1 MPKSLSVT
9 TTGVTGASYALSPM
23 QQGMLFQSQLSPDSG
38 VDIQQMVVTLH
49 EDIDVSKLQQ
59 AWARVVARHDVLRTG
74 FHWQGLA
81 EPVQEVHPAVE
92 LPFVFD
98 DRSHLPRAEQT
109 QRLEAYLIEDRR
121 QGFDYT
127 QPPLMRVALF
137 KEASQHYT
145 CVWTFHHMVL
155 DGRSHTMLIREVF
168 ACYAALRKGEELEAP
183 RPRPYREFIHW
194 LRWSQPA
201 QAEQFWRQLLQGFT
215 APTPLQV
222 RRGDAPEARQGQAF
236 GVETLALSVQA
247 TERLKAWT
255 AHVGISP
262 YTLVLGAWSLLLSR
276 YSGERDIVFGTVR
289 AGRRGTVD
297 GADEMVGLLINTVPM
312 RVDVSPDQLLVPWL
326 SNMREQQRAVAQFEH
341 TPLVKVQGWSDVPR
355 GTPLFESLVVF
366 ENYRLISHLRT
377 LDSAWATRELEL
389 LENPGYPLTLYGY
402 LDREFLFKLH
412 YSQERF
418 DPTTIRQ
425 LLRHLQGLVEGMLAV
440 PAGQL
445 VDIPMLSPEE
455 QQQLLLDW
463 NTTAV
468 DVPAQVCVHHAFEQQ
483 AARTPA
489 APAVVYEDE
498 EITYYELDS
507 RANQLAQYLRKL
519 GVRADVLVGLC
530 VERSIDMVV
539 GVLGIHKAGG
549 AYIPLDPTYPH
560 ARLAYMLADSEAPV
574 LVTQRRLRGTLPP
587 YQGQVVYLDSGWE
600 EIAQEPTG
608 PVASGVKP
616 EHLAYVIY
624 TSGSTGHPKG
634 VMVEHR
640 NVVNFFAGMDAH
652 IRHIPGDVWL
662 AVTSLSFDISVLELF
677 WTLSRGLKVVLAG
690 EREQPQGAPTG
701 PSRSAQHGIDF
712 SLFYFSADAS
722 ANPANLYRLLLEG
735 AQFADANGFAAVWTP
750 ERHFHA
756 FGGLYP
762 NPSVTS
768 AALATVTKRLQLR
781 SGSVVAPLH
790 SPLRIAEEWAVV
802 DNLSNGRV
810 AISFASGW
818 MPEDFVLRP
827 ETFASRK
834 EVMFQTID
842 TVRRLWRGERMA
854 VPGPLGQDVMVQT
867 LPRPVQAEL
876 PVWVTTAG
884 NPDTYRMA
892 GAIGANVLT
901 HLLGQSLAEVAEK
914 IAIYR
919 QAWQEHGHAGRG
931 HVTLMLHTFVSDC
944 PDFVRAM
951 VRQPLTEYLR
961 TSADLIKQYSW
972 SFPVFTRQSQS
983 MEDINFANVSQEE
996 MDALLDHAF
1005 NRYFETSGLFGTPE
1019 TCRAM
1024 IDRVQ
1029 ASDIDEVACLIDFG
1043 VSPDVVLANLPHL
1056 NALRELC
1063 SAPPQPER
1071 QPSSIPAL
1079 IQRHGVTHFQC
1090 TPTMASMLCMDVEA
1104 RAALRSLQHVMIGG
1118 EAFPDSLAVQL
1129 QSVVQGEILNMYGPT
1144 ETTIWSST
1152 YALQGREHGVS
1163 IGRPIANTQ
1172 FYILDQ
1178 NRQPVPIGVAG
1189 ELLIGGAGVA
1199 RGYLNRPALTAE
1211 RFLRDPFC
1219 PQAEAHLYRTGD
1231 LVRYRPDG
1239 NVEFIGRL
1247 DHQVKIRGHRIEL
1260 AEIEA
1265 QLNQHVAVR
1274 ESVVLAREDV
1284 PGDQRLV
1291 AYVVTRGSQ
1300 SPGPGEL
1307 RDYLKERLPGY
1318 MVPAFIVFIDS
1329 FQQTPNKKIDRKGL
1343 PPPEKDQRDLE
1354 VNFEPPHTELEARLA
1369 QIWAEVLGVA
1379 HVGRQDHF
1387 FDLGGHSL
1395 LAVGLIN
1402 RVEKVF
1408 GTHLPLTTLLRSP
1421 TVEKMAGVL
1430 QEKGE
1435 AGPKFLTH
1443 ESTWIEGKI

>member
-1 MPKSLSVT
+1 
-9 TTGVTGASYALSPM
+9 
-23 QQGMLFQSQLSPDSG
+23 
-38 VDIQQMVVTLH
+38 
-49 EDIDVSKLQQ
+49 
-59 AWARVVARHDVLRTG
+59 
-74 FHWQGLA
+74 
-81 EPVQEVHPAVE
+81 
-92 LPFVFD
+92 
-98 DRSHLPRAEQT
+98 
-109 QRLEAYLIEDRR
+109 
-121 QGFDYT
+121 
-127 QPPLMRVALF
+127 MRVALF
-137 KEASQHYT
+137 KEAPQHYT
-145 CVWTFHHMVL
+145 CVWTFHHLVL
-155 DGRSHTMLIREVF
+155 DGRSHAMVMREVF
-168 ACYAALRKGEELEAP
+168 AFYAALRKGEALESP

-194 LRWSQPA
+194 LEQSQPA
-201 QAEQFWRQLLQGFT
+201 QAAQFWGQLLQGFT
-215 APTPLQV
+215 DPTQLRV
-222 RRGDAPEARQGQAF
+222 SRGDVPEGPQGPAF
-236 GVETLALSVQA
+236 GVEALELSVQA

-297 GADEMVGLLINTVPM
+297 GADEMVGLFINTVPV
-312 RVDVSPDQLLVPWL
+312 RVDVGPDQPLVPWL
-326 SNMREQQRAVAQFEH
+326 RTMREQQRAVALFEH
-341 TPLVKVQGWSDVPR
+341 TPLIKVQGWSDVPR

-366 ENYRLISHLRT
+366 ENYRLLSSLRT

-402 LDREFLFKLH
+402 LDRALLFKLH

-418 DPTTIRQ
+418 DPVTIRQ

-440 PAGQL
+440 PDGQL
-445 VDIPMLSPEE
+445 VDIPMLSQAE

-468 DVPAQVCVHHAFEQQ
+468 DVPAHICVHHAFAQQ
-483 AARTPA
+483 VARTPEA
-489 APAVVYEDE
+489 LAVVYEDE
-498 EITYYELDS
+498 AITYRDLDS
-507 RANQLAQYLRKL
+507 RANQLAQHLRKL
-519 GVRADVLVGLC
+519 GVRPDVLVGLC

-539 GVLGIHKAGG
+539 GVLGILKAGG
-549 AYIPLDPTYPH
+549 AYIPLDPTYPQ
-560 ARLAYMLADSEAPV
+560 ARLAYMLADSGAPV
-574 LVTQRRLRGTLPP
+574 LVTQRRLRGILPP
-587 YQGQVVYLDSGWE
+587 YQGKVVDLDSAWE
-600 EIAQEPTG
+600 EIAQAPTR
-608 PVASGVKP
+608 PVESGVTP
-616 EHLAYVIY
+616 AQLAYVLY
-624 TSGSTGHPKG
+624 TSGSTGQPKG

-640 NVVNFFAGMDAH
+640 NVINFFVGMDAH
-652 IRHIPGDVWL
+652 IRHKPGDVWL

-677 WTLSRGLKVVLAG
+677 WTLSRGFTVVIYG

-701 PSRSAQHGIDF
+701 SALSAPHGIDF

-722 ANPANLYRLLLEG
+722 ADPANPYRLLLEG
-735 AQFADANGFAAVWTP
+735 AKFADDNGFAAVWTP

-802 DNLSNGRV
+802 DNLSHGRV
-810 AISFASGW
+810 ALSFASGW

-827 ETFASRK
+827 EHFASRK
-834 EVMFQTID
+834 EVLFQAID
-842 TVRRLWRGERMA
+842 TVRRLWRGERLA

-892 GAIGANVLT
+892 GVIGANVLT
-901 HLLGQSLAEVAEK
+901 HLLGQSLAEVAAK

-944 PDFVRAM
+944 SEVVRAT

-961 TSADLIKQYSW
+961 TSADLLKQYAW
-972 SFPVFTRQSQS
+972 SFPVFIRQAQS
-983 MEDINFANVSQEE
+983 MDEVNFAAVSQEE

-1029 ASDIDEVACLIDFG
+1029 ANDVDEVACLIDFG
-1043 VSPDVVLANLPHL
+1043 VSPEVVLANLPHL
-1056 NALRELC
+1056 NALRALY
-1063 SAPPQPER
+1063 SFPQRPER

-1090 TPTMASMLCMDVEA
+1090 TPTMASMLCMDAEA
-1104 RAALRSLQHVMIGG
+1104 RAALGTLQHVMIGG
-1118 EAFPDSLAVQL
+1118 EAFPTNLAAQL
-1129 QSVVQGEILNMYGPT
+1129 QAVVQGEILNMYGPT
-1144 ETTIWSST
+1144 ETTIWSSI
-1152 YALQGREHGVS
+1152 YALKGREHSVS

-1178 NRQPVPIGVAG
+1178 HLQPVPVGVAG

-1199 RGYLNRPALTAE
+1199 RGYLHRPELTAE
-1211 RFLRDPFC
+1211 RFLRDPFS
-1219 PQAEAHLYRTGD
+1219 PQGDARIYRTGD
-1231 LVRYRPDG
+1231 LVRYCPDG
-1239 NVEFIGRL
+1239 NVEFLGRL

-1265 QLNQHVAVR
+1265 QLNQHIGVR

-1291 AYVVTRGSQ
+1291 AYVVPRGSQ

-1307 RDYLKERLPGY
+1307 RNYLKARLPDY
-1318 MVPAFIVFIDS
+1318 MVPAAMVFLEALP
-1329 FQQTPNKKIDRKGL
+1329 QTPNKKIDRKGL
-1343 PPPEKDQRDLE
+1343 PSPDNDHRDLA
-1354 VNFEPPHTELEARLA
+1354 VSFEPPTTELEERLA
-1369 QIWAEVLGVA
+1369 QLWAEVLGVER
-1379 HVGRQDHF
+1379 VGRQDHF

-1395 LAVGLIN
+1395 LAVGLVN

-1408 GTHLPLTTLLRSP
+1408 GIHLPLTTLLRSP

-1430 QEKGE
+1430 QEKSE
-1435 AGPKFLTH
+1435 
-1443 ESTWIEGKI
+1443 EGLRSFVHDSAWVEGRI